1 MNKKILII
9 DDKLDIRE
17 SLKLILGDIYT
28 LILTEGAQAGL
39 DILQNSAD
47 EIGLVL
53 LNIKMPQ
60 INGLDVL
67 VEIKEKY
74 PDIPVAMITGY
85 NLVETA
91 TEATQ
96 HGASGYIVKPFKS
109 EDVLKEVE
117 KHIKKSR

>member
-1 MNKKILII
+1 MSKKILII
-9 DDKLDIRE
+9 DDELGIRE

-28 LILTEGAQAGL
+28 LILTEGPQAGL

-53 LNIKMPQ
+53 LDIKMPQ
-60 INGLDVL
+60 INGLDAL

-74 PDIPVAMITGY
+74 PDIPVAMVTGY
-85 NLVETA
+85 NFVETA

-96 HGASGYIVKPFKS
+96 RGAAAYIVKPFKS
-109 EDVLKEVE
+109 EDVLKTVN
-117 KHIKKSR
+117 KYIN